1 MDRQRKGKVVQINT
15 VCNTSTGRIMGDI
28 QREAKKRGYETVS
41 FVGRRKP
48 FMDLR
53 CVKFGNAFSF
63 GIHVVLNTLFD
74 CQGYGSWLM
83 TRQLI
88 RKLREEK
95 PDIIHLHNL
104 HGYYLYLPLLFRYLR
119 EEYTGKVFWTFHDC
133 WPFTGHCAYFTM
145 AGCKKWEIGCH
156 HCPNKKEYPI
166 SLLLDLSDLNYR
178 AKKKMFCGMRNLTIL
193 VPSKW
198 MEGLVKKSF
207 FRGEKVLITSNG
219 IDIDTF
225 SYRVDGNVLKKYK
238 IPEEK
243 KILLG
248 VASMWDKRK
257 GMNDFLQLS
266 KALKEEYQIVLVGLS
281 RKQILKL
288 PDNIIGI
295 KRTENIEELVTIY
308 SRADIFIN
316 PSVEESFSLV
326 TVEAFACGTPVIVLD
341 TSAVR
346 ELVTDENGIVL
357 SVHGVP
363 EYLEAIDIIERRNF
377 ERKVVAKSAEKYD
390 NQRCIAR
397 IMEIYEE
404 ALQGK
409 S

>member
-248 VASMWDKRK
+248 VASIWDKRK

-346 ELVTDENGIVL
+346 ELVTDENGIDRK
-357 SVHGVP
+357 SVV
-363 EYLEAIDIIERRNF
+363 
-377 ERKVVAKSAEKYD
+377 
-390 NQRCIAR
+390 
-397 IMEIYEE
+397 
-404 ALQGK
+404 
-409 S
+409 

>member
-207 FRGEKVLITSNG
+207 FR
-219 IDIDTF
+219 
-225 SYRVDGNVLKKYK
+225 
-238 IPEEK
+238 
-243 KILLG
+243 
-248 VASMWDKRK
+248 
-257 GMNDFLQLS
+257 
-266 KALKEEYQIVLVGLS
+266 
-281 RKQILKL
+281 
-288 PDNIIGI
+288 
-295 KRTENIEELVTIY
+295 
-308 SRADIFIN
+308 
-316 PSVEESFSLV
+316 
-326 TVEAFACGTPVIVLD
+326 
-341 TSAVR
+341 
-346 ELVTDENGIVL
+346 
-357 SVHGVP
+357 
-363 EYLEAIDIIERRNF
+363 
-377 ERKVVAKSAEKYD
+377 
-390 NQRCIAR
+390 
-397 IMEIYEE
+397 
-404 ALQGK
+404 
-409 S
+409 